1 MVGRCVL
8 AASAV
13 EKLLH
18 RLALQ
23 VLERYYGEPV
33 LPALVPASPRGEPL
47 ARQIEAYLV
56 QEAGRAGTEPVPGVP
71 ILLVDDVLYTG
82 RTLLAHLTRW
92 WVQAPR
98 VEALVL
104 VDRGHRR
111 YPVAPD
117 YVGLT
122 LATTLQE
129 RVEVRTTEKGW
140 EVWLV

>member
-8 AASAV
+8 AAPVV
-13 EKLLH
+13 ERILH

-23 VLERYYGEPV
+23 VLERHYGGSV
-33 LPALVPASPRGEPL
+33 LPAIVPASPRGEPL
-47 ARQIEAYLV
+47 ARQIEAHLL
-56 QEAGRAGTEPVPGVP
+56 QEASRPCAQAGPGVP

-82 RTLLAHLTRW
+82 RTLLGHLVRW
-92 WVQAPR
+92 WEQAPQ

-111 YPVAPD
+111 YPIAPD
-117 YVGLT
+117 YVGLA

-129 RVEVRTTEKGW
+129 RVEVRPTEKGW

>member
-8 AASAV
+8 PAPAV
-13 EKLLH
+13 ERLLH

-23 VLERYYGEPV
+23 VLERHYGEPV
-33 LPALVPASPRGEPL
+33 LPAIVPASPRGEPL
-47 ARQIEAYLV
+47 ARQIEAHLV
-56 QEAGRAGTEPVPGVP
+56 QEGSCLCAEPAAGVP

-82 RTLLAHLTRW
+82 RTLLGHLLRW
-92 WVQAPR
+92 WEQAPR

-117 YVGLT
+117 YVGLA

-129 RVEVRTTEKGW
+129 RVEVRQTEKGW